1 MPRASINI
9 RVKGAHEIRLSEE
22 GFRRRRRGEILHLAL
37 SFVKTAEDLPRLT
50 TYVKKALVLLGE
62 KFSSWDLTAEFVRPL
77 EHLFSLPEARIF
89 FTPAAKEI
97 FRERSILLPWKEA
110 NGKQVLR
117 PDRMV
122 LFEDRVVVV
131 DFKSELSTSA
141 DVHDEYR
148 EQVKNYAQ
156 IAERLFGL
164 PAEGYLLF
172 ILTPKVEKVY

>member
-37 SFVKTAEDLPRLT
+37 SFVKTAEDLPRLS
-50 TYVKKALVLLGE
+50 TYVKQALVLLGE
-62 KFSSWDLTAEFVRPL
+62 KFSSWNLTAEFVHPL
-77 EHLFSLPEARIF
+77 EKLFSLPQARLF
-89 FTPAAKEI
+89 FSQAAKEI
-97 FRERSILLPWKEA
+97 FRERSILLPWKEG

-122 LFEDRVVVV
+122 LFKDRVVVV
-131 DFKSELSTSA
+131 DFKSELPSSA
-141 DVHDEYR
+141 DVHGEYR
-148 EQVKNYAQ
+148 KQVKTYAQ
-156 IAERLFGL
+156 IAEHLFGL